1 MRYFAFVR
9 RDGQRRYLASFPDF
23 ADVRVEAERLD
34 ALDATIRDALRA
46 RVGRGPW
53 PAPTRLE
60 QLPRQPE
67 DHDGSWLMVEVGPAG

>member
-9 RDGQRRYLASFPDF
+9 RDEQRRYLASFPDF
-23 ADVRVEAERLD
+23 TGVHVEAERLD

-46 RVGRGPW
+46 HVGRGAW

-60 QLPRQPE
+60 QLPRHAE
-67 DHDGSWLMVEVGPAG
+67 DHDGYWLMVEVGPTG